1 VTTGL
6 VDVDPVPP
14 FVVVVL
20 PVGFVVLVGLAVVV
34 VVVVPVLTS
43 MVFA

>member
-1 VTTGL
+1 MTTGL
-6 VDVDPVPP
+6 VDVGPDPPL
-14 FVVVVL
+14 VVVVL